1 MCVILNG
8 PILIVLTERKYMGNF
23 LILLLL
29 LIIVSFMIYTVER
42 LKTSCIEPKENLKK
56 EIAMKTYNDYFRTDK
71 T

>member
-1 MCVILNG
+1 
-8 PILIVLTERKYMGNF
+8 
-23 LILLLL
+23 
-29 LIIVSFMIYTVER
+29 MIYTVER